1 MKKILVALTIVLLHA
16 GVFATG
22 LRAQDVHLYLTEHEL
37 PNLVKCLPAPPD
49 TIGEAFTHDIMRY
62 MWGKTQRLDSV
73 RLAQAKRDAIWNLDT
88 TRVIYSEP
96 FGYAIDPEKT
106 PEIYRLFV
114 NGVSTIEQIRFRPK
128 AHYFRMRPYAR
139 FHESS
144 IFPQDDAWL
153 ATEGSYPSGHTIRA
167 WSAALILAEV
177 NPNAAEALFHRAV
190 ESGESRVIAGC
201 HWQSDVDASASAACI
216 GFAILQA
223 NAEYRAQAERA
234 REEFKRISGIPPLK
248 AEFICDFADWTP
260 ESEEVTGS
268 TQGFAM
274 YDKYAFVLHDKGRIC
289 IFDMKKK
296 RLAANFLLEGNTS
309 HCNNAC
315 FGVEKASR
323 RSKFPLLYIA
333 SCGGENCCY
342 VTDISLQG
350 SRIVQKIFYTGTDYA
365 GTIDWCLDAEN
376 GFIYTYG
383 GRNGDYKLLK
393 KFRLPKLADSDENG
407 EVHLTDA
414 DVLDVTRLDE
424 GINIWQ
430 GSIVRGRYAYLPDG
444 YAPYELFLHLVDLE
458 QKRIVVSRNV
468 TDLVDEPEGICLAD
482 GYAYVVFHTSREP
495 RHSKLWRFSLEP

>member
-1 MKKILVALTIVLLHA
+1 MKKILLLSALLAALTSLH
-16 GVFATG
+16 
-22 LRAQDVHLYLTEHEL
+22 AQDVHLYMTEYEL
-37 PNLVKCLPAPPD
+37 PNLVQCLPAPPD

-62 MWGKTQRLDSV
+62 MWGKTQRLDST

-88 TRVIYSEP
+88 TRVIFSEA
-96 FGYAIDPEKT
+96 FGCDIDPVVT
-106 PEIYRLFV
+106 PAIYRVFTS
-114 NGVSTIEQIRFRPK
+114 GVSTIEPIRFRPK
-128 AHYFRMRPYAR
+128 AYYFRMRPYAR
-139 FHESS
+139 FKESS
-144 IFPQDDAWL
+144 IFPQDDEWL

-167 WSAALILAEV
+167 WSAALILSEI
-177 NPNAAEALFHRAV
+177 NPAAAEALFRRAI
-190 ESGESRVIAGC
+190 ETGESRVIAGC

-216 GFAILQA
+216 GFAVLQA
-223 NAEYRAQAERA
+223 NPEFQRDLAQA
-234 REEFKRISGIPPLK
+234 REEFRRVSGIPSLK
-248 AEFICDFADWTP
+248 PEFICDFADWTP
-260 ESEEVTGS
+260 ESEEVTGA

-274 YDKYAFVLHDKGRIC
+274 YGKYAFVLHHGGRLC
-289 IFDMKKK
+289 IFDMKKQK
-296 RLAANFLLEGNTS
+296 MAANYLLEGNTS

-323 RSKFPLLYIA
+323 RSPFPLLYIA

-342 VTDISLQG
+342 VTDVTLQG

-393 KFRLPKLADSDENG
+393 KFRLPKLADSDANG

-414 DVLDVTRLDE
+414 DVLDVTHLDK

-444 YAPYELFLHLVDLE
+444 YAPHDLLLHVVDLDT
-458 QKRIVVSRNV
+458 KRIILSKNLN
-468 TDLVDEPEGICLAD
+468 DLKDEPEGICLTD
-482 GYAYVVFHTSREP
+482 DYAWVVFHTSREP
-495 RHSKLWRFSLEP
+495 RHSKLWRFSLK

>member
-1 MKKILVALTIVLLHA
+1 MKKILLLTALLASLTSL
-16 GVFATG
+16 
-22 LRAQDVHLYLTEHEL
+22 QSQNVHYYLNEYDL

-73 RLAQAKRDAIWNLDT
+73 RLAQARRDAIWNLDT

-96 FGYAIDPEKT
+96 FGYAIDPVST
-106 PEIYRLFV
+106 PEIYKLFV
-114 NGVSTIEQIRFRPK
+114 NGVSTIERIRFRPK

-139 FHESS
+139 FHEPS

-167 WSAALILAEV
+167 WSAALILSEV
-177 NPNAAEALFHRAV
+177 NPAAAEALFHRAE

-201 HWQSDVDASASAACI
+201 HWQSDVDASATAACI
-216 GFAILQA
+216 GYAALQA
-223 NAEYRAQAERA
+223 SDEYRAQAERA
-234 REEFKRISGIPPLK
+234 RAEFRSFSGIPPLEP
-248 AEFICDFADWTP
+248 EFVCDFADWTP
-260 ESEEVTGS
+260 EDEEVTGS

-274 YDKYAFVLHDKGRIC
+274 HGDYAFVLHDKGRLC

-296 RLAANFLLEGNTS
+296 KMVANYLMDGNRS

-315 FGVEKASR
+315 FGMEKISR
-323 RSKFPLLYIA
+323 RAKFPLLYVA

-342 VTDISLQG
+342 VTDVTLQG
-350 SRIVQKIFYTGTDYA
+350 SRVVQKIFFNGTGYA

-393 KFRLPKLADSDENG
+393 KFKLPRLADSDANG

-414 DVLDVTRLDE
+414 DVLDETRLDS

-444 YAPYELFLHLVDLE
+444 YAPLDLLLHVVDL
-458 QKRIVVSRNV
+458 QTKRIIVSKNLH
-468 TDLVDEPEGICLAD
+468 DLQDEPEGICLTPD
-482 GYAYVVFHTSREP
+482 YAYVVFHTSGEP
-495 RHSKLWRFSLEP
+495 RHSKLWRFNLTY

>member
-1 MKKILVALTIVLLHA
+1 MKKTAAILAMILLSA
-16 GVFATG
+16 CFSSYT
-22 LRAQDVHLYLTEHEL
+22 LRAQDIQLYLTEHEL
-37 PNLVKCLPAPPD
+37 PNLVKCLPPPPD

-62 MWGKTQRLDSV
+62 MWGKNQRLDPV
-73 RLAQAKRDAIWNLDT
+73 RLAQAKRDAIWDLDT
-88 TRVIYSEP
+88 VRIIYSEP
-96 FGYAIDPEKT
+96 FGYEIDPVLT

-144 IFPQDDAWL
+144 IFPQDDEWL

-177 NPNAAEALFHRAV
+177 NPAAAEALFHRAG

-201 HWQSDVDASASAACI
+201 HWQSDVDASATAACI
-216 GFAILQA
+216 GYSILQA
-223 NAEYRAQAERA
+223 SPEYRAQAERA
-234 REEFKRISGIPPLK
+234 REEFQRISGLPSLK
-248 AEFICDFADWTP
+248 PEFVCDFADWTP
-260 ESEEVTGS
+260 ADEEVTGS

-274 YDKYAFVLHDKGRIC
+274 HGKYAFVLHDKGRIC
-289 IFDMKKK
+289 IFDMKKQ
-296 RLAANFLLEGNTS
+296 RMAANYLMEGNSS

-323 RSKFPLLYIA
+323 KSPFPLLYVA

-342 VTDISLQG
+342 VTDVTLNG
-350 SRIVQKIFYTGTDYA
+350 SRVVQKIFYTGTDYA

-393 KFRLPKLADSDENG
+393 KFRLPRLADSDANG
-407 EVHLTDA
+407 EVHLTDD
-414 DVLDVTRLDE
+414 DVLDCTRLDT

-444 YAPYELFLHLVDLE
+444 YPPHELFVHVVDLDG
-458 QKRIVVSRNV
+458 KRIVLSKNV
-468 TDLVDEPEGICLAD
+468 TDLDDEPEGICMKD
-482 GYAYVVFHTSREP
+482 GYAWVVFHTSGEP
-495 RHSKLWRFSLEP
+495 RHSRLWRFTL

>member
-1 MKKILVALTIVLLHA
+1 MKRILATLAVLFLSA
-16 GVFATG
+16 S
-22 LRAQDVHLYLTEHEL
+22 LMQAQDIHLYLTEHEL
-37 PNLVKCLPAPPD
+37 PDLVKCLPPPPD

-62 MWGKTQRLDSV
+62 MWGKNQRLDPE

-88 TRVIYSEP
+88 VRVIYSEP
-96 FGYAIDPEKT
+96 FGYAIDPVAT

-114 NGVSTIEQIRFRPK
+114 DGVSSIEQIRFRPK

-144 IFPQDDAWL
+144 IFPQDDEWL

-167 WSAALILAEV
+167 WSAALILTEV
-177 NPNAAEALFHRAV
+177 NPAAAEALFHRAV

-216 GFAILQA
+216 GYAFLQA
-223 NAEYRAQAERA
+223 NPEYRAQAERA
-234 REEFKRISGIPPLK
+234 REEFKRISGLPSLK
-248 AEFICDFADWTP
+248 PEFVCDFADWTP
-260 ESEEVTGS
+260 EAEEVTGA

-274 YDKYAFVLHDKGRIC
+274 YGDYAFVLHDKGRLC
-289 IFDMKKK
+289 IFDMKKQK
-296 RLAANFLLEGNTS
+296 MVGNYLMEGNTS

-323 RSKFPLLYIA
+323 RSRFPLLYVA

-342 VTDISLQG
+342 VTDVTLTG
-350 SRIVQKIFYTGTDYA
+350 SQSVQKIFYTGTDYA

-393 KFRLPKLADSDENG
+393 KFRLPKLSDGDANG

-414 DVLDVTRLDE
+414 DVLDVTRIDS
-424 GINIWQ
+424 GINVWQ

-444 YAPYELFLHLVDLE
+444 YPPLECFVHVVDLDS
-458 QKRIVVSRNV
+458 KKIVLSKNV
-468 TDLVDEPEGICLAD
+468 TDLVDEPEGICLKD
-482 GYAYVVFHTSREP
+482 GYVYVVFHTPREP
-495 RHSKLWRFSLEP
+495 RHSKLWRLSLQ

>member
-1 MKKILVALTIVLLHA
+1 MKKFLLLFLLLA
-16 GVFATG
+16 GAPI
-22 LRAQDVHLYLTEHEL
+22 LRAQDVQLYFTEYEL
-37 PNLVKCLPAPPD
+37 PNLVNCLPAPPD

-73 RLAQAKRDAIWNLDT
+73 RLAQARRDAIWSLDT
-88 TRVIYSEP
+88 TRVIYSVP
-96 FGYAIDPEKT
+96 FGLEIDAEKT
-106 PEIYRLFV
+106 PEIYKLFV

-144 IFPQDDAWL
+144 IFPQDDEWL

-167 WSAALILAEV
+167 WSAALILTEV
-177 NPNAAEALFHRAV
+177 NPDAAEALFHRAV

-216 GFAILQA
+216 GYAFLQA
-223 NAEYRAQAERA
+223 NPEYRAQAERA
-234 REEFKRISGIPPLK
+234 RAEFRRVSGIPPLK
-248 AEFICDFADWTP
+248 PEFVCDFADWTP
-260 ESEEVTGS
+260 EDEEVTGS

-274 YDKYAFVLHDKGRIC
+274 YGNYAFVLHDKGRLC

-296 RLAANFLLEGNTS
+296 KMAANYLLEGNTS

-323 RSKFPLLYIA
+323 RSQFPLLYIA

-342 VTDISLQG
+342 VTDVSLKG

-393 KFRLPKLADSDENG
+393 KFRLPRLADSDVNG

-414 DVLDVTRLDE
+414 DVLDVTRLDT

-444 YAPYELFLHLVDLE
+444 YAPHDLLLHLVDL
-458 QKRIVVSRNV
+458 QDKRIVLSRNLN
-468 TDLVDEPEGICLAD
+468 DLKDEPEGICLTSD
-482 GYAYVVFHTSREP
+482 YAWVVFNTSDGP
-495 RHSKLWRFSLEP
+495 RHSRLWRFSLK

>member
-1 MKKILVALTIVLLHA
+1 MKKILLLTALLA
-16 GVFATG
+16 GLAAT
-22 LRAQDVHLYLTEHEL
+22 LRAQDNRFYIMEHEL
-37 PNLVKCLPAPPD
+37 PNLVNCLPAPPD

-62 MWGKTQRLDSV
+62 MWGKAQRLDPE
-73 RLAQAKRDAIWNLDT
+73 RLAKAKRDAIWDLDT
-88 TRVIYSEP
+88 VRVIFSEP
-96 FGYAIDPEKT
+96 FGYPIDSIAT
-106 PEIYRLFV
+106 PEIYRFFV

-167 WSAALILAEV
+167 WSAALVLAEV
-177 NPNAAEALFHRAV
+177 NPAAAEALFHRAI
-190 ESGESRVIAGC
+190 ETGESRVIAGC

-216 GFAILQA
+216 GYGVLHA
-223 NAEYRAQAERA
+223 NPEFQAQAERA
-234 REEFKRISGIPPLK
+234 R
-248 AEFICDFADWTP
+248 AEFRALSGMPTLKPEFVCDFADWTP
-260 ESEEVTGS
+260 ESESVTGS

-274 YDKYAFVLHDKGRIC
+274 NGNYAFVLHDKGRLC

-296 RLAANFLLEGNTS
+296 KMVANYMMEGNTS

-323 RSKFPLLYIA
+323 RSQFPLLYVA

-342 VTDISLQG
+342 VTDVTLTG
-350 SRIVQKIFYTGTDYA
+350 SRIVQKIFFDGTGYA

-376 GFIYTYG
+376 GYIYTYG

-393 KFRLPKLADSDENG
+393 KFRLPRLADSDASG

-414 DVLDVTRLDE
+414 DVLDETRIDK

-444 YAPYELFLHLVDLE
+444 YAPHELFLHVVNLDA
-458 QKRIVVSRNV
+458 KRILFSKNI
-468 TDLVDEPEGICLAD
+468 TDLKDEPEGIALTPD
-482 GYAYVVFHTSREP
+482 YAYVVFHTSGEP
-495 RHSKLWRFSLEP
+495 RHSKLWRFSLK

>member
-1 MKKILVALTIVLLHA
+1 MKKILVLCIALASAVL
-16 GVFATG
+16 
-22 LRAQDVHLYLTEHEL
+22 LRAQDVELYLTEHEL
-37 PNLVKCLPAPPD
+37 PDLVKCLPAPPD

-62 MWGKTQRLDSV
+62 MWGKTQRLDSA

-96 FGYAIDPEKT
+96 FGLAIDSLAT
-106 PEIYRLFV
+106 PEIFKLFK

-139 FHESS
+139 FKESS

-167 WSAALILAEV
+167 WSAALILSEV
-177 NPNAAEALFHRAV
+177 NPAAAEALFKRAH

-216 GFAILQA
+216 GYAALQA
-223 NAEYRAQAERA
+223 NPDYRAQAERA
-234 REEFKRISGIPPLK
+234 RAEFRRISGLPSLK
-248 AEFICDFADWTP
+248 PEFVCDFADWTP
-260 ESEEVTGS
+260 AGEEVTGS
-268 TQGFAM
+268 TQGFAL
-274 YDKYAFVLHDKGRIC
+274 YDKYAFVLHDKGRLC
-289 IFDMKKK
+289 IFDMKKQK
-296 RLAANFLLEGNTS
+296 MVANYLMEGNAS

-323 RSKFPLLYIA
+323 RAQFPLLYVA

-342 VTDISLQG
+342 VTDVTLKG
-350 SRIVQKIFYTGTDYA
+350 SRVVQKIFFDGSGYA
-365 GTIDWCLDAEN
+365 GTIDWCLDAGN

-393 KFRLPKLADSDENG
+393 KFRLPRLADSDAQG
-407 EVHLTDA
+407 EIHLTDA
-414 DVLDVTRLDE
+414 DVLDEVRLDS

-444 YAPYELFLHLVDLE
+444 YPPHECFLHVVDLA
-458 QKRIVVSRNV
+458 QKRIVLSRNL
-468 TDLVDEPEGICLAD
+468 TDLADEPEGICLKD

-495 RHSKLWRFSLEP
+495 RHSKLWRFSLQ